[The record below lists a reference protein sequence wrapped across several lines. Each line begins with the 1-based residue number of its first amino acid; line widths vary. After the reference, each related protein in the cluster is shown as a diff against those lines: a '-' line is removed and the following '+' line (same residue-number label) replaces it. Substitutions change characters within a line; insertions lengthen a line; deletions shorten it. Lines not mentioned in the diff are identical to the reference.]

1 MMSSVRVRE
10 LVWKVLKEWE
20 VAEVAKNGFTRR
32 ATVITIRTD
41 KLLASVVGN
50 GAEGVAYHT
59 GIVRALTNMVGI
71 HAKRSELKRNE
82 YVVTF
87 EH

>member
-1 MMSSVRVRE
+1 MSAVRVRE

-59 GIVRALTNMVGI
+59 GVVRALTNMVGI
-71 HAKRSELKRNE
+71 QAKKSELRRNE

-87 EH
+87 QQ